1 MGKDSR
7 IKGKELPYTLIFLSL
22 CVIILFLLILNISTG
37 SVSFSPAQIVDAV
50 LFKRGSEDAVRIICD
65 IRAPR
70 AVAAMILGGA
80 LALSGYLLQS
90 YFYNPIAGPFVL
102 GISSGAKLMVAL
114 VLVFSSM
121 RMWKLSSTLMIGA
134 AFLGG
139 VLSMLFVIVVASGVR
154 DMSLVLVC
162 GVMTGY
168 ICSGIT
174 DIIVTFAND
183 SDIVNLHNWNK
194 GSFSGITWSN
204 VSAMSLPVIIS
215 FVAVI
220 LMSKGLSAYRLGEN
234 YARNMGVDVKR
245 LKILIIIFSG
255 LLSGCVV
262 AFSGPIS
269 FLGIA
274 APQAVKRIFK
284 TSRPLIMIP
293 ASFLSGSVFCLLCDL
308 IARRIIAP
316 SELAIG
322 TVTAVLGAPFVIYI
336 MVRKRRDKGDV

>member
-1 MGKDSR
+1 MKKNDGL
-7 IKGKELPYTLIFLSL
+7 ILTLIFSIL
-22 CVIILFLLILNISTG
+22 CILVFVLLVLNVCTG
-37 SVSFSPAQIVDAV
+37 SIAYTPAQIFDAV
-50 LFKRGSEDAVRIICD
+50 IHRAGSEEAVRIICD

-70 AVAAMILGGA
+70 AIAAMILGGA

-114 VLVFSSM
+114 VLVLSSM
-121 RMWKLSSTLMIGA
+121 RLWKLSSALMIGA
-134 AFLGG
+134 AFFGG
-139 VLSMLFVIVVASGVR
+139 LLSMLFVIAVASGVR

-204 VSAMSLPVIIS
+204 VNAMFYPVLFSII
-215 FVAVI
+215 AVL
-220 LMSKGLSAYRLGEN
+220 LMSKSLSAYRLGEA
-234 YARNMGVDVKR
+234 YAGNMGVNVNR

-284 TSRPLIMIP
+284 TSKPTVMIP
-293 ASFLSGSVFCLLCDL
+293 ASFLAGSIFCLLCDL

-316 SELAIG
+316 TELAIG
-322 TVTAVLGAPFVIYI
+322 TVTAVLGAPFVIWI
-336 MVRKRRDKGDV
+336 MVKRRRGDE